1 MVPPQSRNSQVVSV
15 QQPSTIMAT
24 IWLDHHHLLSD
35 QVFPAALTAILR
47 AQQAPSAITARH
59 AQVLAAVHVNVTAS
73 LAVAIVSNSTVVVH
87 AVATVMIPV
96 LAVLPVPRKNTYLEV
111 LDGMA
116 S

>member
-1 MVPPQSRNSQVVSV
+1 
-15 QQPSTIMAT
+15 
-24 IWLDHHHLLSD
+24 
-35 QVFPAALTAILR
+35 
-47 AQQAPSAITARH
+47 
-59 AQVLAAVHVNVTAS
+59 VNVTAS